1 MKRYFMIGLG
11 MVLILSLSL
20 IAYGAWLN
28 ERGEV
33 QITERMEE
41 RRLDLIGAKATVR
54 EIHPIVRFSVI
65 NLYSPNVADAVA
77 LTAGRI
83 VSSLTARNSYV
94 HKGDILFVLENE
106 DIALS
111 LQKAEAG
118 ILSANAELNRA
129 ENNYD
134 RYSRLR
140 EKKATSVQQ
149 FEEVESAY
157 VAAKA
162 NLQAA
167 IAERDKLLMEDSRR
181 EVIAPIDGTVRIIYR
196 QTGTYV
202 QDGTPLALIGD
213 YRELYFSDTV
223 KSNMARLLHVGQEAE
238 CIFPAKEFRNLTGYA
253 STAEDSEHERS
264 FRTVLEDISPPL
276 TEAAETRTLLW
287 KIDNALGLLNP
298 QTYGAVSL
306 RLTGGHSSLSIPL
319 SAMVDGGNSTVF
331 VVRDGIIERR
341 AVKTGTNDGIYI
353 EILSGLKEGDVV
365 VTSGA
370 EGLADG
376 MKVNITLDDRIEG
389 GTENGKR

>member
-65 NLYSPNVADAVA
+65 NLYSPNAADAVA

-118 ILSANAELNRA
+118 ILSATAELNRA

-140 EKKATSVQQ
+140 K
-149 FEEVESAY
+149 
-157 VAAKA
+157 
-162 NLQAA
+162 
-167 IAERDKLLMEDSRR
+167 RR
-181 EVIAPIDGTVRIIYR
+181 
-196 QTGTYV
+196 
-202 QDGTPLALIGD
+202 
-213 YRELYFSDTV
+213 
-223 KSNMARLLHVGQEAE
+223 
-238 CIFPAKEFRNLTGYA
+238 
-253 STAEDSEHERS
+253 
-264 FRTVLEDISPPL
+264 PPL
-276 TEAAETRTLLW
+276 CSSL
-287 KIDNALGLLNP
+287 KKLNP
-298 QTYGAVSL
+298 PMLQL
-306 RLTGGHSSLSIPL
+306 RLICK
-319 SAMVDGGNSTVF
+319 
-331 VVRDGIIERR
+331 RR
-341 AVKTGTNDGIYI
+341 
-353 EILSGLKEGDVV
+353 
-365 VTSGA
+365 
-370 EGLADG
+370 
-376 MKVNITLDDRIEG
+376 
-389 GTENGKR
+389 